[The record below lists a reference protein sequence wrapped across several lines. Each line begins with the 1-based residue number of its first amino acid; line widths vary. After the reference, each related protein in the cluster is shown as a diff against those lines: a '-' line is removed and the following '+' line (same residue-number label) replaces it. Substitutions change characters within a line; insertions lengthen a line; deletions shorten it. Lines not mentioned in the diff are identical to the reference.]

1 MPLQRQSACHG
12 WDWGVGGS
20 VGARPQRPLG
30 PGPLHAAAPS
40 AGLRA
45 EKRSQ
50 ETRGGKTT
58 VPQLC
63 VWTLRGPR
71 HPIPKP
77 G

>member
-30 PGPLHAAAPS
+30 QGPLHAAAPS

-50 ETRGGKTT
+50 GRQNHCA
-58 VPQLC
+58 QLC